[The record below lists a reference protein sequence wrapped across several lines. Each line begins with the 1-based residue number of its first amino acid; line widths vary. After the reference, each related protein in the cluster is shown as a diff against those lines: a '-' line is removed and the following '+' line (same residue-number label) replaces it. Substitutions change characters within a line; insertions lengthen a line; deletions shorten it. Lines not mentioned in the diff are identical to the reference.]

1 MKEPQPAGTPIDAS
15 RYARWVSEFS
25 SYRHTVTEKKLE
37 RWLEQFDAKHLDLAA
52 RILDCVEF
60 IPYEGIGSA
69 FRSILTGLPGWNQKE
84 SLRSGKWRF
93 VPFSVNAG
101 ESGDTMLH
109 QFRIANR
116 LDGKTHGKMFVHVR
130 DLLSERL
137 GPDDTVVFVDDF
149 AGTGN
154 QVCDAWGND
163 IAELLSEGP
172 RAYLVLVAASLK
184 AREIISEK
192 TGLTVAPSFE
202 LTESDNIFSNKC
214 TYFERQDKEALLEFC
229 KRADR
234 KFPKGYGDCG
244 FVIVFAH
251 RCPNNSIPI
260 LHANHPKWEALF
272 RRHHQ

>member
-1 MKEPQPAGTPIDAS
+1 MKAPQPAGSPIDAN
-15 RYARWVSEFS
+15 RYAGWISGFS
-25 SYRHTVTEKKLE
+25 GYRHTVTEQKLE
-37 RWLEQFDAKHLDLAA
+37 RWLAQFKADHLDLAA
-52 RILDCVEF
+52 RVLDCVEF
-60 IPYEGIGSA
+60 IPYEGVGSA
-69 FRSILTGLPGWNQKE
+69 FKAILTGLPGWNKKE

-93 VPFSVNAG
+93 VPFSVSAG

-109 QFRIANR
+109 QFRIANG
-116 LDGKTHGKMFVHVR
+116 LDGSTHGKMFVHVR
-130 DLLSERL
+130 DLLGERL

-163 IAELLSEGP
+163 IAELLPEGP
-172 RAYLVLVAASLK
+172 RTYLVLVAASQK

-202 LTESDNIFSNKC
+202 LTESDNIFSNAC
-214 TYFERQDKEALLEFC
+214 THFGLPDKEALLEFC
-229 KRADR
+229 NRADR

-251 RCPNNSIPI
+251 RCPNNSISI
-260 LHANHPKWEALF
+260 LHMNHPKWEALF
-272 RRHHQ
+272 RRHDQ

>member
-1 MKEPQPAGTPIDAS
+1 MREPQPAGTPIDAN
-15 RYARWVSEFS
+15 RYARWISEFS
-25 SYRHTVTEKKLE
+25 GYRHTITEQRLE
-37 RWLEQFDAKHLDLAA
+37 RWLAQFDENHLDLAA

-60 IPYEGIGSA
+60 IPYEGVGSA
-69 FRSILTGLPGWNQKE
+69 FRSLLRGLPGWSQKE

-109 QFRIANR
+109 QFRIANG
-116 LDGKTHGKMFVHVR
+116 LDGKKHGKMFVHVR
-130 DLLSERL
+130 DLLRERL

-163 IAELLSEGP
+163 IAELLPEGP
-172 RAYLVLVAASLK
+172 RAYLILVAASQK
-184 AREIISEK
+184 AREIISQK

-202 LTESDNIFSNKC
+202 LTESDNVFSNTC
-214 TYFERQDKEALLEFC
+214 THFEHQDKEALLEFC

-251 RCPNNSIPI
+251 RCPNNSISI
-260 LHANHPKWEALF
+260 LHMNHPRWEALF
-272 RRHHQ
+272 MRHHQ